1 MSQGSSSKQVN
12 QTNVSDSA
20 QRMLIKGHKREKKKK
35 LKKRKHKEWNR
46 FDEMNQTLRS
56 NYGLEGCASLFLES
70 PFRGSSLSFQSLSSQ
85 KRTK

>member
-35 LKKRKHKEWNR
+35 IKEK
-46 FDEMNQTLRS
+46 EAQGMK
-56 NYGLEGCASLFLES
+56 
-70 PFRGSSLSFQSLSSQ
+70 PF
-85 KRTK
+85 